1 MYGTNEYYGDE
12 DEIEIEKQR
21 IKEAKDEY
29 DIDNFQDE

>member
-21 IKEAKDEY
+21 IKEAREEY
-29 DIDNFQDE
+29 ELDHLGEE